1 MAEQRCALENME
13 LITASD
19 QSPKIVDTP
28 GPCRI
33 CGAPLSVTFCD
44 LGTTPLSNSYI
55 TREQLRAGKEQ
66 LYPLHA
72 YVCAK
77 CKLVQIEAFETPEAI
92 FSDYAYFSSYAATL
106 LEHAERYS
114 EMITHRL
121 GMKPANSLVVEI
133 ASNDGYLLRNFVQN
147 GFRVLGVEP
156 AQNVARVAREGG
168 IPTETVFFGGK
179 TAGSLRDSYGSADL
193 MVANNVI
200 AHVPDL
206 HDFIDGFRV
215 MLAPAGTATIEF
227 PYLLHLMQQTQFDTI
242 YHEHFSYF
250 ALAPLLE
257 AFHMHDLEIVDV
269 DEISTHGGSLRIYV
283 RHRKGARQAPSIARM
298 LQEERAAGLEETS
311 TYVAFQA
318 RVENTRDEFLAFLRD
333 TKEKGLTVAAYGA
346 PAKGST
352 FLNYCGVGIES
363 LPYTVDISPHKQG
376 HLLPGVHIP
385 IYGPERI
392 YETKPD
398 RIVVLAW
405 NLIAEI
411 KRQLQDVATWGGR
424 LVVAIPRL
432 RVID

>member
-1 MAEQRCALENME
+1 ME

-19 QSPKIVDTP
+19 QSPKNANTP

-44 LGTTPLSNSYI
+44 LGKTPLSNSYI
-55 TREQLRAGKEQ
+55 TLEQLRAGKEQ
-66 LYPLHA
+66 SYPLHA

-77 CKLVQIEAFETPEAI
+77 CKLVQLEAFETPEAI
-92 FSDYAYFSSYAATL
+92 FSDYAYFSSYATTL
-106 LEHAERYS
+106 VEHAERYS

-121 GMKPANSLVVEI
+121 GMKPATSLVVEI
-133 ASNDGYLLRNFVQN
+133 ASNDGYLLRNFVRN

-156 AQNVARVAREGG
+156 AQNVARVAREQG

-179 TAGSLRDSYGSADL
+179 TAGALRDAYGSADL

-215 MLAPAGTATIEF
+215 MLASAGTATIEF
-227 PYLLHLMQQTQFDTI
+227 PHLLHLMQQTQFDTI

-257 AFHMHDLEIVDV
+257 AFRMHELEIVDV
-269 DEISTHGGSLRIYV
+269 DEIATHGGSLRIYV
-283 RHRKGARQAPSIARM
+283 KHRRGAQQAPSIARM
-298 LQEERAAGLEETS
+298 LQEERVAGLEDLS
-311 TYVAFQA
+311 TYAAFQA

-333 TKEKGLTVAAYGA
+333 AKEKGLTVAGYGA
-346 PAKGST
+346 PAKGNT

-363 LPYTVDISPHKQG
+363 LPYTVDVSPHKQG

-385 IYGPERI
+385 IYAPERI

-411 KRQLQDVATWGGR
+411 KQQLQDIATWDGR